1 MSSGSDNAPA
11 AAIRAS
17 AWSRAAWRITQWRNW
32 RLASKLTAVVL
43 VPAVFA
49 LSLGVLQI
57 QDQIEHASG
66 YAEMGR
72 VVTAAGSV
80 RTTVGHLQDERTRSA
95 EFLAGGHVAPQA
107 LQDHFTTTDRALDH
121 HLQVLR
127 THVGDNVVVRLARQD
142 ADRKTAEIPQLR
154 KQILGTH
161 LDPGVAVNSYTEII
175 GALLALDRALVSQI
189 SSAELTATA
198 ISVHEL
204 AKIGEEVRLQQA
216 VVLMGLTRDRLNAR
230 DMALLGS
237 SEARRAAAL
246 REFRATAAP
255 QERMAY
261 DRMYLRPEVSSRETT
276 LQTAMTER
284 RPGESELSAMQV
296 APAMWDSQSRAALS
310 ALGDI
315 QSRLEQR
322 LHDTAFALQDNSSN
336 LAGLESVILLTALM
350 LAGAVAVL
358 VARQLLVSLALL
370 RRSALD
376 TASTQLPQAVS
387 DILDGYD
394 PEEIEQVPVHTTE
407 EVGEV
412 ARAFDTV
419 HSQAVALAAEQAGLR
434 RSYSDSFINVSRR
447 SQSLLERQLRLFEQL
462 ERDEEDP
469 DQLATLFQLDH
480 LATRMR
486 RNNENLMVL
495 SGSDLARRFTRPV
508 PPADLV
514 RAAVSEIEHYPRVIV
529 QPLPE
534 ARVLGYAA
542 GDLVRL
548 LAELLDNAANF
559 SAPQT
564 NVMVTGHRRGDGELV
579 IDIVDRGI
587 GMGADE
593 LDAANDRL
601 LSDGEIELSTSRR
614 MGLFVVG
621 RLAARHDID
630 VELHPGPDGTGLRA
644 SVGVRAELLVE
655 PPPSTAAARVNG
667 VVHNEMPVSRARS
680 EDTLV
685 EEFDWDAA
693 EQDAT
698 AHETAG
704 HDTAAQAPPVRNGF
718 HLLNPEPET
727 EAREPVIPAQP
738 SPLPQRSPGGH
749 GNNGTPRHESVN
761 GTPQRAT
768 NGTPQHESAGGPPQ
782 HAAPGTT
789 AFQPGAN
796 GAVFQPG
803 ANGAA
808 LHGGANGAA
817 FHGGPNGAVAHGGPN
832 GAAFHRGANG
842 TRFQHRAGGAQA
854 GTNGARLHGGA
865 NGAPQQHAAP
875 VQNGHDLPTPI
886 FDDLASAW
894 FQVSQPPDP
903 DGVDGA
909 GSSVR
914 WPARPADDA
923 DIATHT
929 QKFPA
934 ARPDSEL
941 PPVAPADVFGTAGD
955 AADGTGTNWAF
966 TNDQARRRAEE
977 VSAAEP
983 EDYTSVGL
991 PLRVPRANLVA
1002 GSAAGAHN
1010 GDPSLLQRDPDAAR
1024 GRLSSFQ
1031 NGLRRGRH
1039 RHEPTAQAA
1048 PPAPEQAPR
1057 LALPAPAPVP
1067 DGSDEP
1073 TELVHPVEIENAPA
1087 PPTKRSTTPP
1097 PVCPAGARARNCCPA
1112 RARPASRPRRRG
1124 ATPTRC
1130 AAGSP
1135 ASSAVSARASTPCAS
1150 TPTARPSSAGGGEHN
1165 Q

>member
-11 AAIRAS
+11 APIRAS

-49 LSLGVLQI
+49 LGLGVLQI

-66 YAEMGR
+66 YAGMGR

-95 EFLAGGHVAPQA
+95 EFLAGGPVQPQA
-107 LQDHFTTTDRALDH
+107 LQDHFTTTDRALEH

-175 GALLALDRALVSQI
+175 GALLALDRALISQI

-230 DMALLGS
+230 DIALLGS
-237 SEARRAAAL
+237 SEARRSAAL

-261 DRMYLRPEVSSRETT
+261 DRMYTRPEVSSRETT
-276 LQTAMTER
+276 LQMAMTER

-296 APAMWDSQSRAALS
+296 APAMWDHQSRAALS
-310 ALGDI
+310 ALGGI
-315 QSRLEQR
+315 QSGLEQR
-322 LHDTAFALQDNSSN
+322 LHDTAFTLQDNSSN

-376 TASTQLPQAVS
+376 TASTQLPLAVS
-387 DILDGYD
+387 DILAGYD
-394 PEEIEQVPVHTTE
+394 PDEIEQVPVRTTE

-534 ARVLGYAA
+534 ARILGYAA
-542 GDLVRL
+542 SDLVRL

-564 NVMVTGHRRGDGELV
+564 NVMVTGHRRGDGALV

-587 GMGADE
+587 GMAPDE
-593 LDAANDRL
+593 LDAANERL
-601 LSDGEIELSTSRR
+601 LTDGEIELSTSRR

-630 VELHPGPDGTGLRA
+630 VELHPGPEGTGLRA
-644 SVGVRAELLVE
+644 SVEVRAELLVE
-655 PPPSTAAARVNG
+655 VPPSPAAARING
-667 VVHNEMPVSRARS
+667 VVHHETPVPQVRS

-685 EEFDWDAA
+685 EEFDWEAAEHDAA
-693 EQDAT
+693 ADT
-698 AHETAG
+698 TG
-704 HDTAAQAPPVRNGF
+704 HDTAGQAPPVRNGF

-727 EAREPVIPAQP
+727 EVREPVIPAQP

-749 GNNGTPRHESVN
+749 GNNGTPRHEGVN
-761 GTPQRAT
+761 GTPQRAA
-768 NGTPQHESAGGPPQ
+768 NGSPQHESAGGPPQ
-782 HAAPGTT
+782 HANPGTT

-796 GAVFQPG
+796 GAAF
-803 ANGAA
+803 
-808 LHGGANGAA
+808 HGGANGAA
-817 FHGGPNGAVAHGGPN
+817 FQGGANGAVAHGGANGGVAHGGPN

-842 TRFQHRAGGAQA
+842 TRFQHRTGGAQA
-854 GTNGARLHGGA
+854 GANGARFHGGA

-875 VQNGHDLPTPI
+875 VQNGYDLPTPI

-909 GSSVR
+909 GGSVR

-923 DIATHT
+923 VYDPEIATHT
-929 QKFPA
+929 EKFPA

-941 PPVAPADVFGTAGD
+941 PPGASADVFGTADD
-955 AADGTGTNWAF
+955 AADGAGTNWAF
-966 TNDQARRRAEE
+966 PNDQARRHAEE

-991 PLRVPRANLVA
+991 PLRVPRANLIA
-1002 GSAAGAHN
+1002 GSAAGSQN
-1010 GDPSLLQRDPDAAR
+1010 GDPALLQRDPDVAR

-1039 RHEPTAQAA
+1039 RQEPTAEAA
-1048 PPAPEQAPR
+1048 PAVPEQATPI
-1057 LALPAPAPVP
+1057 ALPAPAPVP

-1087 PPTKRSTTPP
+1087 PPDEEVDYTS
-1097 PVCPAGARARNCCPA
+1097 AGL
-1112 RARPASRPRRRG
+1112 PRRNPRAQLLPSG
-1124 ATPTRC
+1124 S
-1130 AAGSP
+1130 AAGQP
-1135 ASSAVSARASTPCAS
+1135 AAAPRRDADLMRGRLTSFQRGVREGKHTL
-1150 TPTARPSSAGGGEHN
+1150 REHADGAAE
-1165 Q
+1165 